1 MGILQQL
8 SEMLIAQEFDCM
20 LKVPKNGSFGGSY
33 GLMTALNGDILT
45 LVSCRGIP
53 VLSQYAPN
61 VLQHQPNE
69 LQIRARTEDIRWA
82 RATVVPLKVHLPE
95 KPIISIAR

>member
-1 MGILQQL
+1 MSDIEILQQL

-53 VLSQYAPN
+53 VLSQYALMCCN
-61 VLQHQPNE
+61 TSLTSFRYVL
-69 LQIRARTEDIRWA
+69 ARRTSDGLGPRSS
-82 RATVVPLKVHLPE
+82 L
-95 KPIISIAR
+95 